1 MTPSIKWGGT
11 ALTARPVAPEPEL
24 RCAAHA
30 TRAAPRTSPLW
41 RPNRKGSRMAAQ
53 HRVEDL
59 EAEVDRPRDE
69 LATVTGEAAW
79 RDTAAARGER

>member
-1 MTPSIKWGGT
+1 
-11 ALTARPVAPEPEL
+11 
-24 RCAAHA
+24 
-30 TRAAPRTSPLW
+30 
-41 RPNRKGSRMAAQ
+41 MAAQ